1 MTYSPPLGARR
12 RQSVQAYANIGLET
26 QVLSASPERLITLLF
41 DGARA
46 AMMKARLHMENGNLE
61 GRGMA
66 LSKAIDI
73 VDSGLKASVDQEAG
87 GELAK
92 NLVATYDLVIR
103 NLLLANLNADLE
115 KLALAEQLLTNVA
128 EAWRQA
134 VDPARSEAMVG

>member
-1 MTYSPPLGARR
+1 
-12 RQSVQAYANIGLET
+12 
-26 QVLSASPERLITLLF
+26 
-41 DGARA
+41 
-46 AMMKARLHMENGNLE
+46 
-61 GRGMA
+61 MA

-73 VDSGLKASVDQEAG
+73 VDSGLKASVNQEAG

-128 EAWRQA
+128 EAWRLA
-134 VDPARSEAMVG
+134 VDPPRSEAMVG